1 MGILPD
7 TTKSSVLPNALRKS
21 PLFAGHRGV
30 QSKSPDEH
38 QVTAQHRM
46 SPMLKFESL
55 IFDNGFADLPE
66 AYFSRVTPTPVPDP
80 YLVCHSPE
88 ALALLDL
95 DATEITRPELIATL
109 AGNQLLPGMDTL
121 AALYAGHQFGHYVPQ
136 LGDGR
141 AILLGEIR
149 NAAGEGWEI
158 QLKGAGRTPYS
169 RGGDGRAVL
178 RSSIRE
184 FLCSEAMHA
193 LGIPTTRAL
202 CIVGSDLP
210 VYREDV
216 ETAAIVTRLAPSFVR
231 FGSFE
236 VFYYRNQI
244 DAIKQ
249 LADYVITRYYPD
261 LALRDEP
268 YTALLHEVC
277 RRTAELMAQWQAVGF
292 SHGVMNTDNM
302 SILGL
307 TLDYGPF
314 GFLDAFNPG
323 YICNHSDTGGRYA
336 FDQQPDVA
344 AWNITKLAQTFVPLL
359 SVEAAS
365 AAIADYP
372 QTFGQSYL
380 RRMTTKFGLPLNSHT
395 PSLVMDA
402 LQLLAQN
409 QVDYTRFM
417 RRLCEFDSKDTS
429 RNTPL
434 RDLFLDRAAFDAWAI
449 RYAAALQQVASHDA
463 ERGAAM
469 RAVNPKY
476 ILRNHLAETA
486 IRRAT
491 DTRDYS
497 EIARLHALLSRPF
510 DEQPE
515 HAAYAAEPPDWA
527 RQIEVSCSS

>member
-1 MGILPD
+1 M
-7 TTKSSVLPNALRKS
+7 
-21 PLFAGHRGV
+21 
-30 QSKSPDEH
+30 SK
-38 QVTAQHRM
+38 
-46 SPMLKFESL
+46 LESL
-55 IFDNGFADLPE
+55 HFDNGFARLPE
-66 AYFSRVTPTPVPDP
+66 SYYSRVCPTPVPDP

-88 ALALLDL
+88 ALRLLDL
-95 DATEITRPELIATL
+95 DECEITRPEMIATL
-109 AGNQLLPGMDTL
+109 AGNQLLPGMDAI
-121 AALYAGHQFGHYVPQ
+121 AALYAGHQFGHFVPQ

-141 AILLGEIR
+141 AILLGEVK

-202 CIVGSDLP
+202 CIVGSDHP
-210 VYREDV
+210 VYREDE
-216 ETAAIVTRLAPSFVR
+216 ETAALVTRLAPSFVR

-244 DAIKQ
+244 EPIRQ
-249 LADYVITRYYPD
+249 LADYVIARYYPE
-261 LALRDEP
+261 LATRAEP
-268 YTALLHEVC
+268 YAELLREVT

-314 GFLDAFNPG
+314 GFLNAFDPG
-323 YICNHSDTGGRYA
+323 YICNHSDSGGRYA

-344 AWNITKLAQTFVPLL
+344 AWNLTKLAQTFVPLL
-359 SVEAAS
+359 SVETAS
-365 AAIADYP
+365 AAISDYP
-372 QTFGQSYL
+372 QQFGQAYIEH
-380 RRMTTKFGLPLNSHT
+380 MAAKFGLQPDGET
-395 PSLVMDA
+395 VPLVMDA

-409 QVDYTRFM
+409 HVDYTIFM
-417 RRLCEFDSKDTS
+417 RRLCDFDSTQGMV
-429 RNTPL
+429 NAPL
-434 RDLFLDRAAFDAWAI
+434 RDLFLNRAAFDAWAG
-449 RYAAALQQVASHDA
+449 RYAGTLRAICSVDT
-463 ERGAAM
+463 ERSLAM

-476 ILRNHLAETA
+476 ILRNHLAEVA
-486 IRRAT
+486 IRRAA
-491 DTRDYS
+491 DHRDYS
-497 EIARLHALLSRPF
+497 EIARLHTLLLHPF
-510 DEQPE
+510 DEQSE
-515 HAAYAAEPPDWA
+515 FEAYAAEPPDWA

>member
-1 MGILPD
+1 MPKL
-7 TTKSSVLPNALRKS
+7 
-21 PLFAGHRGV
+21 
-30 QSKSPDEH
+30 
-38 QVTAQHRM
+38 
-46 SPMLKFESL
+46 ESL
-55 IFDNGFADLPE
+55 TFDNGFARLPE
-66 AYFSRVTPTPVPDP
+66 AYYSRVCPTPVPDP
-80 YLVCHSPE
+80 YLVCYSPE

-95 DATEITRPELIATL
+95 DASEISRPELIETL
-109 AGNQLLPGMDTL
+109 AGNQLLPGMDAL
-121 AALYAGHQFGHYVPQ
+121 AALYAGHQFGHFVPQ

-141 AILLGEIR
+141 AILLGEVK
-149 NAAGEGWEI
+149 NAAGEGWEV

-202 CIVGSDLP
+202 CIVGSDRP
-210 VYREDV
+210 VYREDE
-216 ETAAIVTRLAPSFVR
+216 ETAALVTRLAPSFVR

-244 DAIKQ
+244 EPLKQ
-249 LADYVITRYYPD
+249 LADYVIARYYPD
-261 LALRDEP
+261 LATRAEP
-268 YTALLHEVC
+268 YAELLREVT

-314 GFLDAFNPG
+314 GFLNAFDPS

-344 AWNITKLAQTFVPLL
+344 AWNLTKLAQTLVPLL
-359 SVEAAS
+359 SVESAS

-372 QTFGQSYL
+372 QQFGQAYIA
-380 RRMTTKFGLPLNSHT
+380 RMAAKFGLPASGDTVPL
-395 PSLVMDA
+395 LMDA

-409 QVDYTRFM
+409 HVDYTIFM
-417 RRLCEFDSKDTS
+417 RRLCDFDSTAATG
-429 RNTPL
+429 NAPL
-434 RDLFLDRAAFDAWAI
+434 RDLFLDRAGFDAWAL
-449 RYAAALQQVASHDA
+449 RYAAALRQQGSDDNT
-463 ERGAAM
+463 RGQAM

-476 ILRNHLAETA
+476 ILRNHLAEVA
-486 IRRAT
+486 IRRAA
-491 DTRDYS
+491 DDHDYS
-497 EIARLHALLSRPF
+497 EINRLHRLLTRPF

-515 HAAYAAEPPDWA
+515 NESYAAEPPDWA